1 MQIFKPVKT
10 NDSLFIKHE
19 SVLKDATEAVHKR
32 VHYTPFP
39 EMPSPKEYGETAEA
53 DQKSKFEAQLNGK
66 FDRLKQSSDTWLTSD
81 EESPYTSKS
90 LGLSYPAFSNVE
102 SYIKAADKASQDW
115 KRTDA
120 KTRAGILIES
130 LYRLKTNFFELAFAT
145 MHTTGQAFLMSFQAS
160 GPHAADRALEA
171 IAIGYQEL
179 TRFPD
184 HISWEKSA
192 GKFNLKLEKYG
203 INVGRGLG
211 LAIGCST
218 FPTWN
223 TLPGLYAS
231 LIAGNAV
238 IVKPH
243 PKAIY
248 PIAIVIGMIQD
259 VLSENGFDPNLVMLA
274 VDKADKQITKE
285 LAEHPAVRIIDF
297 TGSNTFG
304 SYVESLPNKIVF
316 TEKAGIN
323 SVIIDSVDDLEAV
336 AKNIAFSIS
345 LYSGQMCTAPQNIY
359 VPESGIKTKDGVKS
373 LAEVENA
380 IVEATKG
387 LVEHPKAGFAVAGAI
402 QSKDTV
408 ERIKKA
414 GALGGKV
421 LLESKP
427 IANPEFADARTGSPI
442 IIEVSKDK
450 RDLIKGEMFG
460 PIVFIVPTKDTAE
473 SIELAASGAREHGA
487 ISCGAYTKDPAI
499 MEQIAMQMAEAG
511 TPVSFNLTGMVYVN
525 QNSGF
530 SDFHVTGGN
539 PAGNASFTN
548 PEFVVKRFIRVQS
561 RVEGDALSN

>member
-1 MQIFKPVKT
+1 M
-10 NDSLFIKHE
+10 
-19 SVLKDATEAVHKR
+19 LKDAMEAVHKR
-32 VHYTPFP
+32 LHFSPFP

-53 DQKSKFEAQLNGK
+53 DQKQKFESQLQGK
-66 FDRLKQSSDTWLTSD
+66 FDRLKQSSDSWLTSD
-81 EESPYTSKS
+81 EESPYTGKALS
-90 LGLSYPAFSNVE
+90 LSYPTLSSADAYV
-102 SYIKAADKASQDW
+102 KAAEAASQDW

-130 LYRLKTNFFELAFAT
+130 LHRLKSCFFELAFAT
-145 MHTTGQAFLMSFQAS
+145 MHTTGQSYLMSFQAS

-171 IAIGYQEL
+171 IALGYQEL

-184 HISWEKSA
+184 HVSWEKSA
-192 GKFNLKLEKYG
+192 GKFTLKLEKYG
-203 INVGRGLG
+203 TNIGRGLA

-223 TLPGLYAS
+223 TMPGLYAS

-243 PKAIY
+243 PKSIY
-248 PIAIVIGMIQD
+248 PIALVVGIIQE
-259 VLSENGFDPNLVMLA
+259 VLSENGFDPNLVLLA
-274 VDKADKQITKE
+274 IDKANQPITKQ
-285 LAEHPAVRIIDF
+285 LAEHSAVRIIDF
-297 TGSNTFG
+297 TGSNSFG
-304 SYVESLPNKIVF
+304 TYIEGLPNKIVF

-359 VPESGIKTKDGVKS
+359 VPESGVKTKEGVKS
-373 LAEVENA
+373 LAEVEAA

-402 QSKDTV
+402 QSNDTV
-408 ERIKKA
+408 ERIKTAA
-414 GALGGKV
+414 GLGGKI

-427 IANPEFADARTGSPI
+427 IANPEFAEARTQSPI
-442 IIEVSKDK
+442 IIEVASDK

-460 PIVFIVPTKDTAE
+460 PIVFIVPTKNTTE
-473 SIELAASGAREHGA
+473 SIELAAASAREHGA
-487 ISCGAYTKDPAI
+487 ISCSAYTKDPAV
-499 MEQIAMQMAEAG
+499 MEKIALQMAEAG

-561 RVEGDALSN
+561 RVEGE

>member
-10 NDSLFIKHE
+10 NDNLFQKHE
-19 SVLKDATEAVHKR
+19 SVLKDAMDAVHKR
-32 VHYTPFP
+32 LHFTPFP

-53 DQKSKFEAQLNGK
+53 DQKQKFESQLNGK
-66 FDRLKQSSDTWLTSD
+66 FDRLKQSSDSWLTSD
-81 EESPYTSKS
+81 EESPYTGKALS
-90 LGLSYPAFSNVE
+90 LSYPTFSNVDA
-102 SYIKAADKASQDW
+102 YIEAAEAASQDW

-120 KTRAGILIES
+120 KTRTGILIES
-130 LYRLKTNFFELAFAT
+130 LNRLKNSFFELAFAT
-145 MHTTGQAFLMSFQAS
+145 MHTTGQSYLMSFQAS

-171 IAIGYQEL
+171 IALGYQEL

-184 HISWEKSA
+184 HVSWEKSA
-192 GKFNLKLEKYG
+192 GKFTLKLEKYG
-203 INVGRGLG
+203 TNIGRGLA

-223 TLPGLYAS
+223 TMPGLYAS
-231 LIAGNAV
+231 LVAGNAV

-243 PKAIY
+243 PRAIY
-248 PIAIVIGMIQD
+248 PIALVVSIIQE
-259 VLSENGFDPNLVMLA
+259 VLSESGFDPNLVLLA
-274 VDKADKQITKE
+274 VDKADKPVTKQ
-285 LAEHPAVRIIDF
+285 LAEHSAVKIIDF
-297 TGSNTFG
+297 TGSNAFG
-304 SYVESLPNKIVF
+304 SFIEGLPNKIVF

-323 SVIIDSVDDLEAV
+323 SVIVDSVDDLEAV

-359 VPESGIKTKDGVKS
+359 VPESGVKTKDGVKS
-373 LAEVENA
+373 LADVENA

-408 ERIKKA
+408 ERVKKA
-414 GALGGKV
+414 ATLGGKI

-427 IANPEFADARTGSPI
+427 IPNPEFAEARTHSPI
-442 IIEVSKDK
+442 IIEVGSDK

-460 PIVFIVPTKDTAE
+460 PIVFVVPTKNTAE
-473 SIELAASGAREHGA
+473 SIELAAASAREHGA
-487 ISCGAYTKDPAI
+487 ISCSAYTKDPEI
-499 MEQIAMQMAEAG
+499 MEQIALQMAEAG
-511 TPVSFNLTGMVYVN
+511 TPVSFNLTGMIYVN
-525 QNSGF
+525 QNAGF

-561 RVEGDALSN
+561 RVEGE

>member
-1 MQIFKPVKT
+1 MQIFKPSKT
-10 NDSLFIKHE
+10 NDSLFQKYE
-19 SVLKDATEAVHKR
+19 TMLKEAMEAVHKR
-32 VHYTPFP
+32 LHFSPFP

-53 DQKSKFEAQLNGK
+53 DQKQKFESQLHGK
-66 FDRLKQSSDTWLTSD
+66 FDRLKQSSDSWLTSD
-81 EESPYTSKS
+81 EESPYTSKALS
-90 LGLSYPAFSNVE
+90 LSYPTLSSADA
-102 SYIKAADKASQDW
+102 YIKAAEAASQDW

-130 LYRLKTNFFELAFAT
+130 LHRLKNCFFELAFAT
-145 MHTTGQAFLMSFQAS
+145 MHTTGQSYLMSFQAS

-171 IAIGYQEL
+171 IALGYQEL

-184 HISWEKSA
+184 HVSWEKSA
-192 GKFNLKLEKYG
+192 GKFTLKLEKYG
-203 INVGRGLG
+203 TNIGRGLA

-223 TLPGLYAS
+223 TMPGLYAS

-243 PKAIY
+243 PKSIY
-248 PIAIVIGMIQD
+248 PIAVVVGIIQE

-274 VDKADKQITKE
+274 VDKANQPITKQ
-285 LAEHPAVRIIDF
+285 LAEHSAVRIIDF
-297 TGSNTFG
+297 TGSNSFG
-304 SYVESLPNKIVF
+304 TYIENLPNKIVF

-359 VPESGIKTKDGVKS
+359 VPESGIQTKDGVKS
-373 LAEVENA
+373 LADVEAA

-402 QSKDTV
+402 QSTDTV

-414 GALGGKV
+414 AGLGGKV

-427 IANPEFADARTGSPI
+427 IANPEFAEARTQSPI
-442 IIEVSKDK
+442 IIEIADDK

-460 PIVFIVPTKDTAE
+460 PIVFVVPTKDTAE
-473 SIELAASGAREHGA
+473 SIELAAASAREHGA
-487 ISCGAYTKDPAI
+487 ISCSAYTKDPAV
-499 MEQIAMQMAEAG
+499 MEKIALQMAEAG

-525 QNSGF
+525 QNAGF
-530 SDFHVTGGN
+530 TDFHVTGGN

-561 RVEGDALSN
+561 RVEG

>member
-10 NDSLFIKHE
+10 NDSLFKKHE
-19 SVLKDATEAVHKR
+19 SMLKDAIEAVHKR
-32 VHYTPFP
+32 IHYTPFP
-39 EMPSPKEYGETAEA
+39 EMPSPKDYGETAEA
-53 DQKSKFEAQLNGK
+53 DQKKQFESQLNGK

-81 EESPYTSKS
+81 EESPYTGKALS
-90 LGLSYPAFSNVE
+90 LSYPALSNADA
-102 SYIKAADKASQDW
+102 YIKAAEAASVEW

-130 LYRLKTNFFELAFAT
+130 LHRLKSYFFELAFAT
-145 MHTTGQAFLMSFQAS
+145 MHTTGQSYLMSFQAS

-171 IAIGYQEL
+171 IALGYQEL

-184 HISWEKSA
+184 HISWEKNA

-203 INVGRGLG
+203 MNIGRGLA
-211 LAIGCST
+211 LAVGCST

-223 TLPGLYAS
+223 TMPGLYAS
-231 LIAGNAV
+231 LICGNAV

-243 PKAIY
+243 PRAIY
-248 PIAIVIGMIQD
+248 PIALVVAMIQE
-259 VLSENGFDPNLVMLA
+259 VLSENSFDPNLVLLA
-274 VDKADKQITKE
+274 VDTVDKPITKE
-285 LAEHPAVRIIDF
+285 LAEHSAIRIIDF
-297 TGSNTFG
+297 TGSNAFG
-304 SYVESLPNKIVF
+304 NYIESLPNKIVF

-323 SVIIDSVDDLEAV
+323 SVIIDSVDDLEAM

-359 VPESGIKTKDGVKS
+359 VPGSGIKTKEGIKS
-373 LAEVENA
+373 LADVENA

-387 LVEHPKAGFAVAGAI
+387 LIEHPKAGFAVAGAI
-402 QSKDTV
+402 QSKDTM

-414 GALGGKV
+414 AELGGKI

-427 IANPEFADARTGSPI
+427 ITNPEFAEARTQSPI
-442 IIEVSKDK
+442 IIEVGSDK
-450 RDLIKGEMFG
+450 RDVIEGEMFG

-473 SIELAASGAREHGA
+473 SIELAAGSAREHGA
-487 ISCGAYTKDPAI
+487 ISCSAYTKDPAT
-499 MEQIAMQMAEAG
+499 MEEIAMQMAEAG

-525 QNSGF
+525 QNTGF

-561 RVEGDALSN
+561 RIEGDVLPN